1 MHIEPTIIIVL
12 AIILFSTLVRVV
24 FGFGNALIAMPL
36 LALVIGVR
44 VATPLIAL
52 VGTLVALAMLAT
64 EWRSVQLGD
73 TWRLTLSSLI
83 GIPIGLWF
91 LKGSH
96 EALVKVVLA
105 FLTIGFSSYNLLKP
119 RLITLQDDRLSYVV
133 GFVAGILGGA
143 YNTNG
148 PPIIIFGTL
157 RGWSAQGMRATL
169 QGYFLLTGVIILVSH
184 RLAGLWTP
192 EVLRLFTLSLVP
204 IALAVVAGT
213 LLSRVI
219 PEKRYDKYINLFLLV
234 TGLALLA
241 QVIGGG

>member
-1 MHIEPTIIIVL
+1 LHIELTIIVL
-12 AIILFSTLVRVV
+12 FIILVSTLVRVV

-52 VGTLVALAMLAT
+52 VGALVALAMLVT

-73 TWRLTLSSLI
+73 TWRLTLSSLV

-96 EALVKVVLA
+96 EALVKGVLA
-105 FLTIGFSSYNLLKP
+105 VLTIGFSSYNLLKP
-119 RLITLQDDRLSYVV
+119 RLITLRDDRLSYGV
-133 GFVAGILGGA
+133 GFIAGILGGA

-157 RGWSAQGMRATL
+157 RGWSAADLRATL

-192 EVLRLFTLSLVP
+192 EVLHLFTLSLIP
-204 IALAVVAGT
+204 IALTQLFGRR
-213 LLSRVI
+213 LSRAI
-219 PEKRYDKYINLFLLV
+219 PEKRYDRYINLFLLV

-241 QVIGGG
+241 QVISRG